1 METEGGNVSAQPGS
15 LPPMS
20 AAGGGAFATINVSPF
35 LWKTWNLVSNPA
47 NDDVISWTANGR
59 TFTVWKPDL
68 LEEKYLPETFKH
80 SNFASFVRQ
89 LNNYGFRKCH
99 SDRFEFG
106 VTGFEKN
113 KPELLTTLKRNEAP
127 RMKSKS
133 EFAKDVKRKE
143 SKTSMM
149 KATPTSP
156 RPGRALPDSKS
167 EGIEGTATTVTGRR
181 GGGREKGAPS
191 GGHTALE
198 LGAFGNLTEEVDQ
211 LKRDRMVLLKEV
223 MRLRL
228 EQDDTATQMR
238 MMEQRIQQNEQFS
251 AQMRSLLETL
261 QQNPKLA
268 MEFGEQLNN
277 VSRFAPRK
285 RRQSVPLLG
294 GGEGNEGNAING
306 NYDNNNG
313 NSDQESQM
321 LLETSSNHANHLRL
335 QEIIDEQE
343 REPSPKMFPSGNF
356 ALVPTPDKDTG
367 LAQFTWQEIMDANVP
382 SDTSTESLRQ
392 MVEGMSNEDEV
403 GKDQQAFLS
412 SILERTNSGLS
423 NDKIAQEL
431 GAVNENL
438 LPSARSLENQL
449 SLSFLDSEEMTNLVN
464 DIKKLSQKEGSE
476 EEAK

>member
-1 METEGGNVSAQPGS
+1 MNIS
-15 LPPMS
+15 LLIIII
-20 AAGGGAFATINVSPF
+20 INNKINR
-35 LWKTWNLVSNPA
+35 KTWNLVSNPA

-127 RMKSKS
+127 RMKSKT
-133 EFAKDVKRKE
+133 EFAKDTKKKEKE
-143 SKTSMM
+143 SKTSIM
-149 KATPTSP
+149 KATPTTSP
-156 RPGRALPDSKS
+156 RQGRALPDSN
-167 EGIEGTATTVTGRR
+167 EAGGEERTTTTTGRR
-181 GGGREKGAPS
+181 GSGREKGAPS

-238 MMEQRIQQNEQFS
+238 MMEQRVQQNEQFS

-285 RRQSVPLLG
+285 RRQSIPLLG
-294 GGEGNEGNAING
+294 GGERNEGNTING
-306 NYDNNNG
+306 NCNNNNG
-313 NSDQESQM
+313 NSDHESQM
-321 LLETSSNHANHLRL
+321 LLETSTNHANHLRL

-343 REPSPKMFPSGNF
+343 REPSPKMFPNGNF

-367 LAQFTWQEIMDANVP
+367 LAQFTWQEIMEANTP

-392 MVEGMSNEDEV
+392 MVEGMSKEEEV

-423 NDKIAQEL
+423 SDRIAREL
-431 GAVNENL
+431 GAVNDST

-449 SLSFLDSEEMTNLVN
+449 SLSFLDSEEMTNWVN
-464 DIKKLSQKEGSE
+464 GMKLSQKKGGE
-476 EEAK
+476 KK

>member
-1 METEGGNVSAQPGS
+1 
-15 LPPMS
+15 
-20 AAGGGAFATINVSPF
+20 
-35 LWKTWNLVSNPA
+35 VSNPA

-127 RMKSKS
+127 RMKSKTES
-133 EFAKDVKRKE
+133 TKNIKRKE
-143 SKTSMM
+143 SKTSMI
-149 KATPTSP
+149 KATSTSP
-156 RPGRALPDSKS
+156 QPGRALPDSK
-167 EGIEGTATTVTGRR
+167 EEPPTTPVGRKV
-181 GGGREKGAPS
+181 GGRSASHKEGAPS

-228 EQDDTATQMR
+228 EQDDTVAQMR
-238 MMEQRIQQNEQFS
+238 MMEQRVQQNEQFS

-285 RRQSVPLLG
+285 RRQSIPLLG
-294 GGEGNEGNAING
+294 GGENNKGKT
-306 NYDNNNG
+306 NNNNNNNNNN
-313 NSDQESQM
+313 NSDHESQM
-321 LLETSSNHANHLRL
+321 LLETSANHANHSRL

-343 REPSPKMFPSGNF
+343 REPSPKMFPNGNF
-356 ALVPTPDKDTG
+356 ALVPTPDKETG
-367 LAQFTWQEIMDANVP
+367 LAQFTWQEIMEGNTP

-392 MVEGMSNEDEV
+392 MVEGMSNEEEI

-412 SILERTNSGLS
+412 SILERTNSGLTK
-423 NDKIAQEL
+423 DKTAQEVG
-431 GAVNENL
+431 GANANV
-438 LPSARSLENQL
+438 LPSVGSLENQL
-449 SLSFLDSEEMTNLVN
+449 SLSFLDSDEMSNLVN
-464 DIKKLSQKEGSE
+464 DMKLSQKKEG
-476 EEAK
+476 KQK